1 MEHSYIEKHDI
12 VGRYLSG
19 RLSDEELIRFEEHFL
34 NCQQCVDQVETTE
47 DIRCGLRTAAAEE
60 AWLSKVHIH
69 AGFLAWIVRLRRARR
84 AIFLAIAVLLIAPIA
99 WLAWMWNSARRE
111 LIEARQT
118 SLAWQRSY
126 EQNAQAAR
134 DLARE
139 MQTQE
144 RQISDERDRL
154 AAQLKSEREAWAR
167 PPHPLNRVRE
177 GVTVVPVF
185 TLSGVRDISPDLSE
199 PIDEIRLSPVSKSII
214 LLLELEADPDL
225 QSYRAAVSTADGRN
239 IWIRDDLRPKSKDG
253 LALSFNS
260 NLFKP
265 DTYLL
270 TLEGLT
276 TERRYKLIA
285 KYTFRVLSRQVGANM

>member
-34 NCQQCVDQVETTE
+34 NCRQCVDQVETTE

-60 AWLSKVHIH
+60 AWLSKVHSY
-69 AGFLAWIVRLRRARR
+69 AGFLAWVVRLRRARR
-84 AIFLAIAVLLIAPIA
+84 ATFLAIAILLIAPIA

-126 EQNAQAAR
+126 EQNARVAR
-134 DLARE
+134 DLAKE
-139 MQTQE
+139 MQTRE
-144 RQISDERDRL
+144 RQLSDERERL
-154 AAQLKSEREAWAR
+154 ASELKSEREAWAR
-167 PPHPLNRVRE
+167 APHPLNRAGE
-177 GVTVVPVF
+177 GVTVVPF
-185 TLSGVRDISPDLSE
+185 LPLSGVRDISPNPSE
-199 PIDEIRLSPVSKSII
+199 PIDEITLSPSSKS
-214 LLLELEADPDL
+214 LTLFLEMEADPDL
-225 QSYRAAVSTADGRN
+225 QSYRVVVLTADGRN
-239 IWIRDDLRPKSKDG
+239 VWTQDNLRPESKDG

-260 NLFKP
+260 KLFKP

-270 TLEGLT
+270 TLEGIT
-276 TERRYKLIA
+276 TKRRYKLIA
-285 KYTFRVLSRQVGANM
+285 KYTFRASASK